1 MEVGAGISPKLLL
14 ARLSL
19 QSPLKFGL
27 ASAGNTAS
35 VMTAKVAK
43 NRLDD
48 ISATPF
54 LRCSILTSVTASPPG
69 YYRNRRRAQNGP
81 RRAKR
86 QAICFASRAAAA
98 GTMIRVLTAPS
109 AYGCLRQ
116 LGLRGGGSC

>member
-14 ARLSL
+14 ARLSF

-35 VMTAKVAK
+35 VMTAKAANK
-43 NRLDD
+43 RLGD
-48 ISATPF
+48 IQQLLFSGARS
-54 LRCSILTSVTASPPG
+54 LRLLPRVPG

-86 QAICFASRAAAA
+86 QAICFRSEEH
-98 GTMIRVLTAPS
+98 TSEL
-109 AYGCLRQ
+109 
-116 LGLRGGGSC
+116 